1 MDTPN
6 EVVNVNAFPEVDKVP
21 DGKKIMF
28 VDSEDNSGGTIQFEK
43 LRNQIAS
50 DATDPIAR
58 AQIQNLAKLPEGS
71 TTGDAE
77 LSDIRVG
84 ADGTQYPN
92 AGAAVREQIKSAR
105 KNADEAI
112 ASLKEDKIDKPATDD
127 DGKIPRAKE
136 GGVEWVEVGQPTDDQ
151 TDSAVTKWLDKHP
164 EATTTVQDGAIGE
177 TKINEDFLLII
188 KKDYVTP
195 EMFGA
200 IGNGID
206 DDSIPIQK
214 AVNSQKKVM
223 FISDYCIKK
232 YISINNKTT
241 IDGNGHTIM
250 VDSSDVFNIDNGDK
264 IIIKNLKIVNSRQK
278 YDGTNRHAIKIVNGN
293 GCTFEN
299 LNISGFYGENTN
311 FACIDL
317 KGYTANNTIR
327 NCEIYNC
334 GCGILMYGENVNY
347 NTIDNCYIHDAEYSP
362 IMIKRKASHNKV
374 LHCHC
379 ANGKESN
386 ISVNADYCIIS
397 ECYSENSKLAGIAL
411 GHDDENEEAKNCI
424 VSNNILINNV
434 LTGARQDNSTIC
446 NNKIFN
452 GSIGVSG
459 NNIVV
464 ANNYIYGGGATG
476 AIQIGN
482 PNVYCKN
489 IKVLNNSIINC
500 IREGIRFV
508 NVQFFMA
515 DGNYILDCN
524 YKKTADY
531 WAMASAI
538 VVSYGTSQTSPNG
551 NIKNNILINEK
562 GHATYGI
569 VGDAERIK
577 NNYIDGNTVNGFEEA
592 IKFAGTNFGTNLVDN
607 ELVTINKTG

>member
-1 MDTPN
+1 
-6 EVVNVNAFPEVDKVP
+6 
-21 DGKKIMF
+21 
-28 VDSEDNSGGTIQFEK
+28 
-43 LRNQIAS
+43 
-50 DATDPIAR
+50 
-58 AQIQNLAKLPEGS
+58 
-71 TTGDAE
+71 
-77 LSDIRVG
+77 
-84 ADGTQYPN
+84 
-92 AGAAVREQIKSAR
+92 
-105 KNADEAI
+105 
-112 ASLKEDKIDKPATDD
+112 
-127 DGKIPRAKE
+127 
-136 GGVEWVEVGQPTDDQ
+136 
-151 TDSAVTKWLDKHP
+151 
-164 EATTTVQDGAIGE
+164 
-177 TKINEDFLLII
+177 
-188 KKDYVTP
+188 
-195 EMFGA
+195 
-200 IGNGID
+200 
-206 DDSIPIQK
+206 
-214 AVNSQKKVM
+214 M

-232 YISINNKTT
+232 YISIKNETA

-250 VDSSDVFNIDNGDK
+250 ADSSDAFNINNGNK
-264 IIIKNLKIVNSRQK
+264 IIIKNLKIVNSGQK
-278 YDGTNRHAIKIVNGN
+278 YDGTDRHAIKIVNGN

-347 NTIDNCYIHDAEYSP
+347 NTIDNCYIHDTEYSP

-446 NNKIFN
+446 NNKILN

-464 ANNYIYGGGATG
+464 VNNYIYGGGATG

-482 PNVYCKN
+482 HDIYCKN
-489 IKVLNNSIINC
+489 IKALNNSIINC

-524 YKKTADY
+524 YEKTADY
-531 WAMASAI
+531 WVMASAI
-538 VVSYGTSQTSPNG
+538 VVSYGTSQTSTSPNG
-551 NIKNNILINEK
+551 NIKNNILINVK